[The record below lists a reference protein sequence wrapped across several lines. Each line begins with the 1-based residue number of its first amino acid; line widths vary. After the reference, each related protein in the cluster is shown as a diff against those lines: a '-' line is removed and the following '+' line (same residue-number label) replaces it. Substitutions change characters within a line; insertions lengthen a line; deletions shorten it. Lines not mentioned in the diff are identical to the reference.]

1 MGVHGDFKNATI
13 YLVGGFVRD
22 HFMGKIPKDKDYVVV
37 GSSPEEMLSLGFKQ
51 VGKDFPVFLHPETGD
66 EYALARTDRKTGTGY
81 EGFTCEWDGV
91 TLEEDL
97 RRRDL
102 TINAIAWDCSRNL
115 GKVYDPFN
123 GRGDIKNKMLRPVSD
138 AFKEDP
144 LRCLRAARFMAQFPN
159 FTAAGSLYKYCE
171 ELEYEVCNT
180 LTPERVWLET
190 VKAMFTEQPSNY
202 FLWLSMF
209 GLFPE
214 YIALTHCPQRV
225 DHHPEYWVGTHTDMV
240 MDYAATTWNDPEI
253 VFACLTHDFGKPL
266 CWGKFENAHGHEKE
280 GLPFI
285 EDFCDR
291 YKVPNSYRV
300 LALQTCEY
308 HTKVHGLFGR
318 NNQAW
323 TRPKSIMKLFEDTG
337 AMKHPERFKKMLKAC
352 EADAKGRG
360 KVVHEDETKTIQ
372 YYLNKPYHQREYLEE
387 CLNVILSLD
396 TKIISSKM
404 MEEGKKGTLI
414 GEAIR
419 VARISEIRGVQNIWK
434 QELSD
439 TTSCVEACL

>member
-1 MGVHGDFKNATI
+1 MSVHGDFKNATI

-22 HFMGKIPKDKDYVVV
+22 HFMGNIPKDKDYVVV

-66 EYALARTDRKTGTGY
+66 EYALARTERKTGTGY
-81 EGFTCEWDGV
+81 EGFTCEWEGV

-102 TINAIAWDCSRNL
+102 TINAIAWDCSRHL

-123 GRGDIKNKMLRPVSD
+123 GREDIKNKVLRPVSE

-144 LRCLRAARFMAQFPN
+144 CRVLRVARFLCKFPD
-159 FTAAGSLYKYCE
+159 FTLQSGTYSLMLSLYDEMK
-171 ELEYEVCNT
+171 T
-180 LTPERVWLET
+180 LTPERVWLEMEKSLT
-190 VKAMFTEQPSNY
+190 TENPSKFYGILCRHLNMFLFY
-202 FLWLSMF
+202 K
-209 GLFPE
+209 GL
-214 YIALTHCPQRV
+214 YNTPQRV
-225 DHHPEYWVGTHTDMV
+225 DHHPEGTVWTHTALV

-266 CWGKFENAHGHEKE
+266 CWDKFENAHGHEKE

-291 YKVPNSYRV
+291 YKVPNSYRA

-337 AMKHPERFKKMLKAC
+337 AMKHPARFKKMLKAC
-352 EADAKGRG
+352 EADARGRG
-360 KVVHEDETKTIQ
+360 KAVHEDETKTIQ
-372 YYLNKPYHQREYLEE
+372 HYLNKPYHQRQYLEE
-387 CLNVILSLD
+387 CLEAVLNLD
-396 TKIISSKM
+396 TKTISSKM
-404 MEEGKKGTLI
+404 VDEGKNGVLI

-419 VARISEIRGVQNIWK
+419 VARISEIRGVQNKWK
-434 QELSD
+434 QKLSEV
-439 TTSCVEACL
+439 TS

>member
-1 MGVHGDFKNATI
+1 MSVHGNFKNATI

-51 VGKDFPVFLHPETGD
+51 VGADFPVFLHPETGD
-66 EYALARTDRKTGTGY
+66 EYALARTERKSGVGY
-81 EGFTCEWDGV
+81 QGFECKWKGV

-102 TINAIAWDCSRNL
+102 TINAIAWDCSRDL

-123 GRGDIKNKMLRPVSD
+123 GIQDIKNKVLRPVSE

-144 LRCLRAARFMAQFPN
+144 LRCLRAARFMAQLPE
-159 FTAAGSLYKYCE
+159 FTCDEEKTLYKYSE
-171 ELEYEVCNT
+171 ELEYELCST

-190 VKAMFTEQPSNY
+190 VKAMGTKTPSNY
-202 FLWLSMF
+202 FLWLSQF

-214 YIALTHCPQRV
+214 YTSLTHCPQRM

-240 MDYAATTWNDPEI
+240 MDYAAQTWNDPEI

-266 CWGKFENAHGHEKE
+266 CWEKFGNAHGHEKE

-285 EDFCDR
+285 EDFCNR
-291 YKVPNSYRV
+291 YKVPNTYRN
-300 LALQTCEY
+300 LAMMTCEY

-337 AMKHPERFKKMLKAC
+337 ALKHPERFKNMLKAC

-360 KVVHEDETKTIQ
+360 KEVHEDPNKIVE
-372 YYLNKPYHQREYLEE
+372 YYLNKPYPQRQYMED
-387 CLNVILSLD
+387 CLNAVLNLD
-396 TKIISSKM
+396 TKDISAKM
-404 MEEGKKGTLI
+404 IAEGRKGVLI

-419 VARISEIRGVQNIWK
+419 VAKISTIREVQNQWK
-434 QELSD
+434 KKLSH
-439 TTSCVEACL
+439 SI